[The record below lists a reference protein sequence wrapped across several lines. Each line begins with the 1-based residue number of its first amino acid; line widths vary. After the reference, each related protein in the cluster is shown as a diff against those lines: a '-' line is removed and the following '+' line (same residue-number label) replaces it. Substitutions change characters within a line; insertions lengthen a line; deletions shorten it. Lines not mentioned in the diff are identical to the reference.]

1 MAEPNPIGHFAFL
14 RRMAARQLAA
24 AAFINLIRPAS
35 GSHAGR
41 LTRRPGLGLRHRPH
55 FVERRIS

>member
-24 AAFINLIRPAS
+24 AGFINLIRPAS
-35 GSHAGR
+35 GSHADR
-41 LTRRPGLGLRHRPH
+41 QTRRPGLA
-55 FVERRIS
+55 FVTGRIM

>member
-1 MAEPNPIGHFAFL
+1 MFLRPAFL
-14 RRMAARQLAA
+14 RPMSARRLY
-24 AAFINLIRPAS
+24 FINLIRPAS